1 MSNYL
6 FISLSTNVQFSPKIP
21 YFASIQA
28 IAATIQLRYAEVCNR
43 GKPVVLFIMAYWCP
57 TCFHEAEEL
66 AKLHKKYKD
75 RVTILALDID
85 PSSTPQSLALFKS
98 QVGNPDYI
106 WAFDRGGNVARSYKI
121 RALETTI
128 IFDQSG
134 KVVFKDL
141 RSTSYRTLEKQIKL
155 ILE

>member
-1 MSNYL
+1 M
-6 FISLSTNVQFSPKIP
+6 
-21 YFASIQA
+21 
-28 IAATIQLRYAEVCNR
+28 
-43 GKPVVLFIMAYWCP
+43 FIMAYWCP
-57 TCFHEAEEL
+57 TCYHEAEEL

-75 RVTILALDID
+75 RVTIVALDVD
-85 PSSTPQSLALFKS
+85 PGSTPENLASFRS

-106 WAFDRGGNVARSYKI
+106 WALDKGGKVARTYNI

-134 KVVFKDL
+134 KIVFKDL